1 MKKNTMKK
9 LCGALFVAN
18 GVATLIWAGA
28 KIGADNLA
36 DTGTKTPV
44 TEKQSIIKE
53 FCSSDPKYVALGF
66 FGAIA
71 MIAGMGLTNKSKE
84 K

>member
-1 MKKNTMKK
+1 MKKNKMKK

-36 DTGTKTPV
+36 GTGTKAPV

-53 FCSSDPKYVALGF
+53 FCSSDPEYVALGF
-66 FGAIA
+66 FGAMTLIGGVS
-71 MIAGMGLTNKSKE
+71 IINKSKE

>member
-1 MKKNTMKK
+1 MKKNKMKK

-36 DTGTKTPV
+36 DTGTKAPV

-66 FGAIA
+66 FGAMTLIGGVS
-71 MIAGMGLTNKSKE
+71 IINKSKE

>member
-1 MKKNTMKK
+1 MKKNKMKK
-9 LCGALFVAN
+9 LCGALFIAN
-18 GVATLIWAGA
+18 GFVTLIWAGL

-36 DTGTKTPV
+36 DTGTKAPV
-44 TEKQSIIKE
+44 TENQSIIKE

-66 FGAIA
+66 FGAMTLIGGVS
-71 MIAGMGLTNKSKE
+71 IINKSKE

>member
-1 MKKNTMKK
+1 MKKNKMKK

-18 GVATLIWAGA
+18 GFVTLIWAGL

-36 DTGTKTPV
+36 DTGTKAHV
-44 TEKQSIIKE
+44 TEKQAIIKE
-53 FCSSDPKYVALGF
+53 FCPSDPKYVALGF
-66 FGAIA
+66 FGAITA
-71 MIAGMGLTNKSKE
+71 IGGMGLINKKE